1 MTRYKRTSGIHHST
15 PRAHL
20 ARIYA
25 HTPPKSRNPRHK
37 RRVHLQQNNDMKRDR
52 EDDLEDTYRS
62 LLYGENGARDGNNG
76 SSDED
81 DADHRSDDSEWDD
94 EATLVET
101 LGSPEYNQE
110 EIFHALKQAFAGAS
124 HDLDEDIIL
133 ALLPVLNQG
142 RNARP
147 APGGEF
153 ITGLLGFDDV
163 CKRFE
168 KGSYRSAGF
177 DAAYAKIEEE
187 TRELFEQLQAAY
199 TRMEERRVVFQQQV
213 KEHTNNM
220 REIISTLPADVDA
233 LIAKLEKT
241 YIDTSTDQGRVVKG
255 KGRKRTTQGAL
266 AELQL

>member
-1 MTRYKRTSGIHHST
+1 MTRYKH
-15 PRAHL
+15 
-20 ARIYA
+20 
-25 HTPPKSRNPRHK
+25 
-37 RRVHLQQNNDMKRDR
+37 
-52 EDDLEDTYRS
+52 DLEDTYRS

-101 LGSPEYNQE
+101 LARQNTTKKRSFTRSNRR
-110 EIFHALKQAFAGAS
+110 LRVAS

-147 APGGEF
+147 APGREF

-177 DAAYAKIEEE
+177 DAAYAKIE
-187 TRELFEQLQAAY
+187 
-199 TRMEERRVVFQQQV
+199 V
-213 KEHTNNM
+213 H
-220 REIISTLPADVDA
+220 P
-233 LIAKLEKT
+233 IAIAPILRA
-241 YIDTSTDQGRVVKG
+241 SF
-255 KGRKRTTQGAL
+255 
-266 AELQL
+266 